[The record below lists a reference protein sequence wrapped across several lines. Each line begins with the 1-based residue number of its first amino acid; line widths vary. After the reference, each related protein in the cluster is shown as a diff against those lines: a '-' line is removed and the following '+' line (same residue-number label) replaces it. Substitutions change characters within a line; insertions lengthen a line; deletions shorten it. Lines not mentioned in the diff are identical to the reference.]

1 MSDAPALSRV
11 GALLKKEDVMEL
23 AFIIG
28 VFGAWAVI
36 ALLKGADWL
45 GGSGRDC
52 HESDRD
58 FLNRVAREN
67 SERARKQLEEIRKA
81 KRW

>member
-1 MSDAPALSRV
+1 
-11 GALLKKEDVMEL
+11 MEL

-45 GGSGRDC
+45 GSSGRDSQ
-52 HESDRD
+52 ESDRD

>member
-1 MSDAPALSRV
+1 MAPALSRV
-11 GALLKKEDVMEL
+11 GAAFKKEVIMEL

-28 VFGAWAVI
+28 IFGAWAVI
-36 ALLKGADWL
+36 ALMKGADWL
-45 GGSGRDC
+45 GGSGKGYK
-52 HESDRD
+52 ESDRD

-67 SERARKQLEEIRKA
+67 SERARQQLEEIRKA

>member
-1 MSDAPALSRV
+1 MAPALSRV
-11 GALLKKEDVMEL
+11 GAAFKKEVVMEF

-28 VFGAWAVI
+28 IFGAWAVI
-36 ALLKGADWL
+36 ALMKGADWL
-45 GGSGRDC
+45 GGSGKDYK
-52 HESDRD
+52 ESDRD

-67 SERARKQLEEIRKA
+67 SERARQQLEEIRKS

>member
-1 MSDAPALSRV
+1 
-11 GALLKKEDVMEL
+11 MEL

-36 ALLKGADWL
+36 ALAKGADWL
-45 GGSGRDC
+45 SRNSMDC

-67 SERARKQLEEIRKA
+67 SKRARKQLEDIRKA
-81 KRW
+81 KRL